1 MRAVDEVRQTRALGA
16 ILLPHQ
22 EAAITK
28 SFAALEHAKPGAAI
42 DTRAAFEHQPSL
54 ISEAANGRTAS
65 TIRAMQLEAEMRAN
79 PAMRAD
85 RFVERWQSL
94 HRQKLQLDNAG
105 DTAGSKRLTS
115 HMGEY
120 AKGLERDPQ
129 IESLLRNR
137 TRDLGIGGS
146 PGSSLSHDLADSLG
160 LGRGRNLGIGI

>member
-1 MRAVDEVRQTRALGA
+1 
-16 ILLPHQ
+16 
-22 EAAITK
+22 
-28 SFAALEHAKPGAAI
+28 
-42 DTRAAFEHQPSL
+42 
-54 ISEAANGRTAS
+54 
-65 TIRAMQLEAEMRAN
+65 MQLEAEMRNN

-105 DTAGSKRLTS
+105 DAAGSKRLTS

-129 IESLLRNR
+129 VDSLLRNR
-137 TRDLGIGGS
+137 KHELGIGGS
-146 PGSSLSHDLADSLG
+146 GGSSLSHELADSVG

>member
-1 MRAVDEVRQTRALGA
+1 
-16 ILLPHQ
+16 
-22 EAAITK
+22 
-28 SFAALEHAKPGAAI
+28 
-42 DTRAAFEHQPSL
+42 
-54 ISEAANGRTAS
+54 
-65 TIRAMQLEAEMRAN
+65 MQLEAELRNN

-105 DTAGSKRLTS
+105 DAAGAKRITN
-115 HMGEY
+115 HKAGF
-120 AKGLERDPQ
+120 AKSLERDPQ

-146 PGSSLSHDLADSLG
+146 SGSSISHDLADSLG